1 MTATTRSLVSR
12 TWAVVPIW
20 FSRAGITSR
29 PPCAGRPRCPASL
42 AGQRG
47 LPAHGG
53 RDVMPARLNQMGTT
67 AQVLDTNDRV
77 VAVMGTPPGDA
88 AARVAVAANYTLQGG
103 EQLVA
108 VTSTAAAR
116 TLTLPAASSVPV
128 GIPI

>member
-1 MTATTRSLVSR
+1 
-12 TWAVVPIW
+12 
-20 FSRAGITSR
+20 
-29 PPCAGRPRCPASL
+29 
-42 AGQRG
+42 
-47 LPAHGG
+47 
-53 RDVMPARLNQMGTT
+53 MPARLKQMGNTV
-67 AQVLDTNDRV
+67 QVLDTNDRV

-128 GIPI
+128 GIPIVFKDESGGAATNNITVARAGADTIDGATSKVINTNYGTFRLYSDGVSKWFSC